1 MHNHPSGPAQ
11 FVPPYRQTLFS
22 KHPTVINYQQIRQH
36 QLNKQRKASPGRGAQ
51 ILVIGFAAI
60 ILVGTALLKL
70 PFATEAG
77 HRISWLDA
85 LFTATSAV
93 TVTGLIVVP
102 TSDTYTRF
110 GEIVILGLI
119 QVGGIGFITL
129 SVLLFRLIGRRM
141 SVYERNL
148 LQQTLGVEGRGG
160 IVNLTLVVI
169 ITTVAIELIG
179 ALLLFV
185 RWVEVLDWPTALYFS
200 IFHSVSAFCNAG
212 FDLFTSLDDPA
223 LLHLRGSP
231 FMLVNMA
238 ILITIGTLGITVIYD
253 VVAWPRERR
262 LSLHTRLVLPFTL
275 GLTVVGTAVLLLDEF
290 FVDGHALSQL
300 PPAESFWVA
309 FFSVVSARTAG
320 LTLIPMD
327 QLGQASQ
334 LIIFV
339 WMFIGGAPASMG
351 GGVGLS
357 TVAVVLITLQSIVL
371 GYSDVRVLNRT
382 IPTETVFKA
391 VAVLTVSTIL
401 VMSVTFFLL
410 LLEEDSFFPVGFEVI
425 SAFSNTGYSLG
436 ITGNLSWSSRLLVA
450 FTMFWGRLGPL
461 TLVVALA
468 QRHRQTFVHYPEE
481 KIIIG

>member
-1 MHNHPSGPAQ
+1 M
-11 FVPPYRQTLFS
+11 
-22 KHPTVINYQQIRQH
+22 INFQQVRQH
-36 QLNKQRKASPGRGAQ
+36 QLSKQKKDAPGRGAQ
-51 ILVIGFAAI
+51 ILVMGFAAI

-70 PFATEAG
+70 PFATEPG
-77 HRISWLDA
+77 HGVTWLDA

-102 TSDTYTRF
+102 TSDTYSLF

-129 SVLLFRLIGRRM
+129 SVLLFRLIGRRV
-141 SVYERNL
+141 SIYERNL

-185 RWVEVLDWPTALYFS
+185 RWVKVLDWPTALYFS
-200 IFHSVSAFCNAG
+200 IFHSISAFCNAG
-212 FDLFTSLDDPA
+212 FDLFTSLEDPA
-223 LLHLRGSP
+223 LLTLRSSP

-275 GLTVVGTAVLLLDEF
+275 GLTVVGTIVLLLDEF
-290 FVDGHALSQL
+290 FVDGHALSQF
-300 PPAESFWVA
+300 PPVQSFWVA
-309 FFSVVSARTAG
+309 FFTVVSARTAG

-334 LIIFV
+334 LLIFI

-371 GYSDVRVLNRT
+371 GYSDVRVLRRT

-401 VMSVTFFLL
+401 VVLVTFLMLL
-410 LLEEDSFFPVGFEVI
+410 IEEDTFFPVGFEVV

-436 ITGNLSWSSRLLVA
+436 ITGNLSWSSRLLIA